1 MASAGYKAGPIFS
14 PDCALLDLSV
24 YLGLFVAAFG
34 AASLLPLQSEALLV
48 GLLLGGGQPVAVL
61 LAVASVGNVLGSVL
75 NAALGR
81 GLERF
86 RERRWFPVSAARLER
101 AKATY
106 RRYGRWSLLLS
117 WVPVIGDPLTLV
129 AGVMR
134 EPWWSFL
141 LLVGLAKTGR
151 YLALA
156 AITLGWA

>member
-1 MASAGYKAGPIFS
+1 M
-14 PDCALLDLSV
+14 LDFSV
-24 YLGLFVAAFG
+24 YLGLFLAAFG

-86 RERRWFPVSAARLER
+86 RERRWFPVSPARLER

-156 AITLGWA
+156 AITLGWGSSGWA